1 MDTVTLD
8 DVTTSSAP
16 RGPSVAALALS
27 VAIHGVLLGTFGN
40 EILRTAADQ
49 SATAT
54 KIINLNLTQTN
65 PGSTANVAAFAPRE
79 SERIDRSAKSRSV
92 RERTPQ
98 SVTVMAKE
106 QMGQSGPELPLDRID
121 PADNLTVAKAP
132 PATVPKMTA
141 EIARPMASDIMGQRS
156 TTRGI
161 VRITPAYAPPPRY
174 PPVAE
179 RMGLEGRV
187 LLGVT
192 VTYEGIPIEV
202 GILTGSGHSV
212 LDRAALDAVREWRFR
227 VTGMDA
233 SDASEVVEVPI
244 RFALQ

>member
-1 MDTVTLD
+1 MYTVTPD

-27 VAIHGVLLGTFGN
+27 VAAHGILLGVFGD

-49 SATAT
+49 SAIGT
-54 KIINLNLTQTN
+54 KVISLNLTQVN
-65 PGSTANVAAFAPRE
+65 PSSAANDAAFGPRE
-79 SERIDRSAKSRSV
+79 PERIERSEKSRLV
-92 RERTPQ
+92 RERSPE
-98 SVTVMAKE
+98 SFAVPAKE
-106 QMGQSGPELPLDRID
+106 QTGQTGLDPRLDSI
-121 PADNLTVAKAP
+121 VAVDGLKAP
-132 PATVPKMTA
+132 VPKMTA
-141 EIARPMASDIMGQRS
+141 EIARPMPAAITGQRS

-174 PPVAE
+174 PPEAE

-187 LLGVT
+187 LVGVT

-212 LDRAALDAVREWRFR
+212 LDRAALDAVRDWRFR

-233 SDASEVVEVPI
+233 NDASEVVEVPI